1 MYSSQSTQAWSH
13 SECGLLLTTIGLWCF
28 MSLSILVAHTTI
40 DVMLREKG
48 NDETNFSISITEVV
62 ITMETDILSRSVYGC
77 WVGQA
82 VNRFLKFWIIYVVIY
97 RGKMKLV
104 IAQATHSQ
112 RLKTNIEENKTV
124 KSYFTCS
131 FLSLLGFWVVLEAFL
146 YLFIYLFIYFDFKK
160 I

>member
-1 MYSSQSTQAWSH
+1 
-13 SECGLLLTTIGLWCF
+13 
-28 MSLSILVAHTTI
+28 
-40 DVMLREKG
+40 
-48 NDETNFSISITEVV
+48 
-62 ITMETDILSRSVYGC
+62 
-77 WVGQA
+77 
-82 VNRFLKFWIIYVVIY
+82 
-97 RGKMKLV
+97 MKLV